1 MPREIKKMVMEDKPV
16 VTLMMR
22 FVKMMDKKP

>member
-16 VTLMMR
+16 ATLMMR